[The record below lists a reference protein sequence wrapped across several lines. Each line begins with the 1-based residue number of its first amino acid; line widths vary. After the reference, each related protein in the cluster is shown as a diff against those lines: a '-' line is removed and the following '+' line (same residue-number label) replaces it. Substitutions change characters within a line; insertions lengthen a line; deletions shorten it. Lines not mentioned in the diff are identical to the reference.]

1 MKKNILIVLGLVIL
15 AILIFGAKITL
26 AQDVEL
32 PNPLGLKTII
42 ELLDRIM
49 GFIFIMSIPVAT
61 IMLMYAG
68 FQYITSA
75 GNPKNI
81 PAISK
86 MIQYTLIGF
95 FVVLAARGIISV
107 VQSVLLDG
115 STPGT
120 TTGSTVSGGATGSWM
135 CTVDGQCVT
144 TSSGGGFNSY
154 DECINFPCK
163 KADTYY
169 QCNPATKLCE
179 PNNIG
184 IGTTSESACKA
195 ANPACQ

>member
-49 GFIFIMSIPVAT
+49 AFIFIMSIPVAT

-95 FVVLAARGIISV
+95 FIVLAARGIISV

-115 STPGT
+115 STSTGT
-120 TTGSTVSGGATGSWM
+120 TTASTVSGGTTGSWV
-135 CTVDGQCVT
+135 CTADGKCI
-144 TSSGGGFNSY
+144 SDPSGGGGFNSL
-154 DECINFPCK
+154 DECVKFPCQK
-163 KADTYY
+163 IDTYY

-179 PNNIG
+179 PNFMA
-184 IGTTSESACKA
+184 IGTTDEASCNAACKK
-195 ANPACQ
+195 